1 MGPVAIP
8 FVIVGTGVTAQV
20 IDDRNERRR
29 EAENK
34 RDRLQKEAQEF
45 EQRRIREEAEKKRQ
59 LEEQKKKQ
67 EEDLKRLKEEQE
79 RQKKLEHE
87 RLEKL
92 RKEKELE
99 EKRIQEEKAEKE
111 RIRLKNISEANQY
124 YEKEKN
130 DYEKNKLS
138 KIVNDF
144 KNSKKNNFCKNQMN
158 LLDNLIKK
166 EIKNISANFAPILQK
181 KTEEI
186 YNSTLTNLKN
196 KKDDKY
202 RILIIGKT
210 GVGKSTLINAIF
222 NYDVAETGI
231 GRPITMFEKPKKY
244 ENINHEELELFDTRG
259 IELDP
264 NYGIKKTTK
273 IVEEFINEQ
282 IKNNQPIKAIWF
294 CITGARVEDTE
305 INLIKKL
312 KSLYKDDSLPV
323 IIVYTQCTDDL
334 IFSEINNYLNNQ
346 FNNDII
352 IKKILAKMKIINGI
366 NCKRYGLEELLNET
380 KEKIHK
386 NNDLISL
393 STSKIKTKEIMKNL
407 IDQNIIIMDNNIN
420 FREKIEKI
428 IFSFIK
434 KLGHNSLSQNDINL
448 IKSFYT
454 QYINKCNDIIK
465 KQLNPII
472 TKEAQIMK
480 NDLSNILTNTIKK
493 YGNIITINQK
503 NYYND
508 YINKIN
514 NELSGIA
521 NEYGMNNLN
530 SYAEKNIEK
539 EIKLNAQNKINE
551 YISSM

>member
-1 MGPVAIP
+1 MGPAAIP
-8 FVIVGTGVTAQV
+8 IAFMGTVATAKV

-29 EAENK
+29 EAERE
-34 RDRLQKEAQEF
+34 RDRLQREAQEL

-144 KNSKKNNFCKNQMN
+144 KNSKKNNFCKNQIN

-166 EIKNISANFAPILQK
+166 EINNISANFAPILQK

-186 YNSTLTNLKN
+186 YNSTLTTLKN

-222 NYDVAETGI
+222 NYDMAETGI

-264 NYGIKKTTK
+264 NYGIEKTTK

-294 CITGARVEDTE
+294 CITGARIEDIE

-346 FNNDII
+346 FNNDI
-352 IKKILAKMKIINGI
+352 N
-366 NCKRYGLEELLNET
+366 
-380 KEKIHK
+380 
-386 NNDLISL
+386 
-393 STSKIKTKEIMKNL
+393 
-407 IDQNIIIMDNNIN
+407 
-420 FREKIEKI
+420 
-428 IFSFIK
+428 
-434 KLGHNSLSQNDINL
+434 
-448 IKSFYT
+448 
-454 QYINKCNDIIK
+454 
-465 KQLNPII
+465 
-472 TKEAQIMK
+472 
-480 NDLSNILTNTIKK
+480 
-493 YGNIITINQK
+493 
-503 NYYND
+503 
-508 YINKIN
+508 
-514 NELSGIA
+514 
-521 NEYGMNNLN
+521 
-530 SYAEKNIEK
+530 
-539 EIKLNAQNKINE
+539 
-551 YISSM
+551 

>member
-1 MGPVAIP
+1 M
-8 FVIVGTGVTAQV
+8 
-20 IDDRNERRR
+20 
-29 EAENK
+29 
-34 RDRLQKEAQEF
+34 
-45 EQRRIREEAEKKRQ
+45 
-59 LEEQKKKQ
+59 
-67 EEDLKRLKEEQE
+67 
-79 RQKKLEHE
+79 
-87 RLEKL
+87 
-92 RKEKELE
+92 
-99 EKRIQEEKAEKE
+99 
-111 RIRLKNISEANQY
+111 
-124 YEKEKN
+124 
-130 DYEKNKLS
+130 
-138 KIVNDF
+138 
-144 KNSKKNNFCKNQMN
+144 
-158 LLDNLIKK
+158 
-166 EIKNISANFAPILQK
+166 
-181 KTEEI
+181 
-186 YNSTLTNLKN
+186 
-196 KKDDKY
+196 
-202 RILIIGKT
+202 
-210 GVGKSTLINAIF
+210 
-222 NYDVAETGI
+222 AETGI

-294 CITGARVEDTE
+294 CITGARIEDIE

-393 STSKIKTKEIMKNL
+393 STSKIKTKEIMNNL
-407 IDQNIIIMDNNIN
+407 IEQNIIIIDNNIN

-465 KQLNPII
+465 EQLNPII

-530 SYAEKNIEK
+530 SYVEKNIEK

-551 YISSM
+551 YIKNTPLQKFFLY